1 MPVIALHRR
10 SSLYFF
16 VHIRLSS
23 IFLPCSGTRDVF
35 HFACWSNIMQKVGK
49 RWKRESKKGAA
60 GPRFNEQRTRRFKR
74 ILRALTRRFAL
85 ESLFELRFSN
95 ERADEWSF
103 QSRNCVLL
111 VRDLSAFSLPLSHF
125 VWQRGWARP
134 RNYAH
139 RKLRFRSHYQIPRR
153 GGSLAKYSCSER
165 DGDNGT
171 IRSRR
176 EEERTVRGDKEYTFK
191 LCIKTVSL
199 PIRGKTRSAKSG
211 SSLAWWMCCK
221 FCRYDET

>member
-1 MPVIALHRR
+1 
-10 SSLYFF
+10 
-16 VHIRLSS
+16 
-23 IFLPCSGTRDVF
+23 
-35 HFACWSNIMQKVGK
+35 MQKVGK

-103 QSRNCVLL
+103 QSRNCVLV

-176 EEERTVRGDKEYTFK
+176 EEKRTVRRDKEYTFK
-191 LCIKTVSL
+191 LCIKTVPL
-199 PIRGKTRSAKSG
+199 PIRGKTRLAKSG
-211 SSLAWWMCCK
+211 LSLAWWMCCK